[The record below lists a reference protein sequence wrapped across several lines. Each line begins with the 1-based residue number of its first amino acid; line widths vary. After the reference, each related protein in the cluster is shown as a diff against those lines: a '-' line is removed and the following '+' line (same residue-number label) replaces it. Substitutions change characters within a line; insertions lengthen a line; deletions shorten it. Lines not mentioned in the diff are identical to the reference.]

1 MTLAGA
7 RSFRAGAGG
16 LPAGRLNLATQARMS
31 IRIRRPRCA
40 QHPLA
45 HDPLRHPFARTTRRY
60 RHRARW
66 LTWLTAPPASRQF
79 AVTPASSLPLRRNS
93 RHNSRHAACEPG
105 RIAVV
110 EHATF
115 GSPRASI
122 HARSSVEPDA
132 ERALYTDAAT
142 VQLYLSV
149 AFPLDAATRLFFTRL
164 DRTQQTL
171 CERT

>member
-1 MTLAGA
+1 M
-7 RSFRAGAGG
+7 
-16 LPAGRLNLATQARMS
+16 
-31 IRIRRPRCA
+31 
-40 QHPLA
+40 
-45 HDPLRHPFARTTRRY
+45 RHPFARATC
-60 RHRARW
+60 RHRLCARSRGG
-66 LTWLTAPPASRQF
+66 LTAPPASRQF
-79 AVTPASSLPLRRNS
+79 AATPASSLPPRRNS

-105 RIAVV
+105 RSAVV

-115 GSPRASI
+115 GWPRASI
-122 HARSSVEPDA
+122 HARSSLEPDA